1 MTFDKKG
8 GVRIMKRHGKR
19 VNETLAKVVE
29 RYNFHQQ
36 EMKSVNPLIAEA
48 AVAMCNIE
56 LWELWSLTQ

>member
-1 MTFDKKG
+1 MVRND
-8 GVRIMKRHGKR
+8 GVRIVKRYGEK

-48 AVAMCNIE
+48 ATVMSNIE
-56 LWELWSLTQ
+56 IWELWSLTQ